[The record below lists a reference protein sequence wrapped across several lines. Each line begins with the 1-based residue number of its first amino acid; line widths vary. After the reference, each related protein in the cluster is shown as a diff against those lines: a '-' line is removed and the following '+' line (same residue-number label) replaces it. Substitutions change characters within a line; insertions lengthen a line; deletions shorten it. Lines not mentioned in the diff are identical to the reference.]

1 MSISFIHRLFS
12 DAQKRKYAIGA
23 FNFSTS
29 EILKGIFL
37 GAQRMKAPVI
47 AETSEGEQAFF
58 LNDRVGAEEA
68 VAIVNTFKKY
78 HKNKM
83 ILHAD
88 HHKSFEAIKTATD
101 AGYPSV
107 HIDASEY
114 DFDKNV
120 RLTKKVVQY
129 AHKHDVW
136 VEGELGHVA
145 GTSALHRNVDI
156 REFVKG
162 MAETDPYQAK
172 EFVAKTG
179 VNALA
184 IMVGNAHGLYKGA
197 KQLDFDRIAAIK
209 KATKAFLVL
218 HGGSG
223 TPDWAYQRAIQLGI
237 NKININ
243 TEMRVAFATALHKSI
258 HSLQE
263 LTPYKYMANA
273 IEEIRKVVEHKLTV
287 YGARNK
293 L

>member
-1 MSISFIHRLFS
+1 MSISFIHKMFL
-12 DAQKRKYAIGA
+12 DAQKRRYAIGA

-37 GAQRMKAPVI
+37 GAHNVKAPIIVE
-47 AETSEGEQAFF
+47 ASEGEQAFF
-58 LNDRVGAEEA
+58 FDDRIGAEES
-68 VAIVNTFKKY
+68 VAIVNTFKRY

-88 HHKSFEAIKTATD
+88 HHKSFDAIRTAIA

-114 DFDKNV
+114 DYEKNV
-120 RLTKKVVQY
+120 RLTKRVADY

-145 GTSALHRNVDI
+145 GTSALHKEINIQD
-156 REFVKG
+156 FVKG
-162 MAETDPYQAK
+162 MAETDPYQAR
-172 EFVAKTG
+172 EFVEKTG
-179 VNALA
+179 INALA

-197 KQLDFDRIAAIK
+197 KQLDFERIAAVK
-209 KATKAFLVL
+209 KATRTFLVL

-223 TPDWAYQRAIQLGI
+223 TPDASYQKAVKLGI
-237 NKININ
+237 NKINVN

-258 HSLQE
+258 HSMQE

-273 IEEIRKVVEHKLTV
+273 IEEVRKVVEHKLTV

>member
-1 MSISFIHRLFS
+1 MSISFIHKLFS
-12 DAQKRKYAIGA
+12 DAQKRRYALGA
-23 FNFSTS
+23 FNFSNS

-37 GAQRMKAPVI
+37 GAHHTKSPIIVEA
-47 AETSEGEQAFF
+47 SEGEQAFF
-58 LNDRVGAEEA
+58 FDEKLGAEEA

-88 HHKSFEAIKTATD
+88 HHKSFEAIKTAID

-114 DFDKNV
+114 DYEKNV
-120 RLTKKVVQY
+120 RLTKKVVDY
-129 AHKHDVW
+129 AHKKNVW

-145 GTSALHRNVDI
+145 GTSTLHKNVDI
-156 REFVKG
+156 RDYVKG
-162 MAETDPYQAK
+162 MAQTDPYQAR
-172 EFVAKTG
+172 EFVQRTG

-184 IMVGNAHGLYKGA
+184 IMVGNAHGLYKGT

-209 KATKAFLVL
+209 KTTKAFLVL

-223 TPDWAYQRAIQLGI
+223 TPDWAYQKAIKLGI
-237 NKININ
+237 NKINVN
-243 TEMRVAFATALHKSI
+243 TEMRVAFAKALHQSV
-258 HSLQE
+258 HTLQE

-273 IEEIRKVVEHKLTV
+273 IEEVRKVVEHKLIV